1 MHPIE
6 RLTSVA
12 HRAFGL
18 ALVVAALSLAAA
30 GARAQASAVQPSTA
44 PPAPSGPSTY
54 YQCPGNV
61 FTNTITAKEAEA
73 RKCTAREAKEPTTI
87 PAPTRVRAPAPA
99 AVVTPGP
106 ASARIDPAAQRAR
119 DSDARQ
125 ILETEL
131 KTEEARLAALQKEF
145 NNGEPERQ
153 GNERNFQKYLDRVAE
168 MRAAISRKES
178 DIAAIKRELTKLPSR

>member
-1 MHPIE
+1 MHPIKRQSSAA
-6 RLTSVA
+6 RL
-12 HRAFGL
+12 AF
-18 ALVVAALSLAAA
+18 AVSLVVAGFGVGE
-30 GARAQASAVQPSTA
+30 GASAQASAVQPASQ
-44 PPAPSGPSTY
+44 GPSTY

-87 PAPTRVRAPAPA
+87 AAPTRVRAPAA
-99 AVVTPGP
+99 ATAGASVAPGP

-125 ILETEL
+125 ILEAEL
-131 KTEEARLAALQKEF
+131 KTEESRLAALQKEF

-178 DIAAIKRELTKLPSR
+178 DIVAIKRELSKLPAR

>member
-6 RLTSVA
+6 RQISATCLTFA
-12 HRAFGL
+12 MG
-18 ALVVAALSLAAA
+18 LVVAGLGVAAD
-30 GARAQASAVQPSTA
+30 GARAQASGAQPS
-44 PPAPSGPSTY
+44 PQGPSTY

-87 PAPTRVRAPAPA
+87 PAPTRVRAPAA
-99 AVVTPGP
+99 AAPGTAVTPGP

-125 ILETEL
+125 ILEAEL
-131 KTEEARLAALQKEF
+131 RTEEARLAALQKEF

-153 GNERNFQKYLDRVAE
+153 GNERNFQKYLDRVVE
-168 MRAAISRKES
+168 MRAAIARKES
-178 DIAAIKRELTKLPSR
+178 DIVAIRRELSKLPAR